1 MRIVTA
7 IASGGALLPEWPV
20 WVLIVLCV
28 ILLMFSFLFSGT
40 ETAFFSLQKLE
51 QQRLLNSGRTGKR
64 LFHLLNKKSALITTI
79 LIGNE
84 TVNVTLGATGAELFR
99 IPGRPALSSLLNILI
114 ITPLLVLFSEITP
127 KVLAFRFNQQW
138 VTLIAWP
145 LSAFFYLV
153 AIPRFAVQGV
163 VGLLA
168 RAFGVHGP
176 TTYSE
181 LGEEELLTLIDQG
194 TLAGTVD
201 SREREMI
208 ENVLDFDELTV
219 GRVMTPR
226 PDMFIVPLNLGWTG
240 LVGRTRDTGFS
251 RIPVYG
257 KSPDDIL
264 GVMLLKDML
273 RHQVNPPTGPRQLRS
288 LLLRP
293 KFVPQSKPA
302 TDMLREFLA
311 DRSHIAFAV
320 DEHGTLVGLVTLD
333 DLIEELF
340 GDVKDDDSEEPDEIV
355 KHDTNTYLLNA
366 GMDIEDFEEETSL
379 ELPEGDYHTVGG
391 FIFHQ
396 LGRLPD
402 RGDTITWEGHEFV
415 VKTMDGRRIAKL
427 SLVIAPQVPLTE
439 EANS

>member
-1 MRIVTA
+1 
-7 IASGGALLPEWPV
+7 
-20 WVLIVLCV
+20 
-28 ILLMFSFLFSGT
+28 
-40 ETAFFSLQKLE
+40 
-51 QQRLLNSGRTGKR
+51 
-64 LFHLLNKKSALITTI
+64 
-79 LIGNE
+79 
-84 TVNVTLGATGAELFR
+84 
-99 IPGRPALSSLLNILI
+99 
-114 ITPLLVLFSEITP
+114 
-127 KVLAFRFNQQW
+127 
-138 VTLIAWP
+138 
-145 LSAFFYLV
+145 
-153 AIPRFAVQGV
+153 
-163 VGLLA
+163 
-168 RAFGVHGP
+168 
-176 TTYSE
+176 
-181 LGEEELLTLIDQG
+181 
-194 TLAGTVD
+194 
-201 SREREMI
+201 
-208 ENVLDFDELTV
+208 
-219 GRVMTPR
+219 
-226 PDMFIVPLNLGWTG
+226 
-240 LVGRTRDTGFS
+240 
-251 RIPVYG
+251 
-257 KSPDDIL
+257 
-264 GVMLLKDML
+264 ML
-273 RHQVNPPTGPRQLRS
+273 RHQINPPTGPRQLRS